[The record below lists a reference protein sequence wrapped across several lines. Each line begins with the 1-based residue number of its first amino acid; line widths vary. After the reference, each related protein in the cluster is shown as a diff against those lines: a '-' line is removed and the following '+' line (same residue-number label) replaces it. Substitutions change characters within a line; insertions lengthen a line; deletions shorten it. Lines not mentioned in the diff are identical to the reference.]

1 MGRQEGIQ
9 MSDTISG
16 VVISSCPA
24 LVVPQQEDIVE
35 NIPVA
40 EIVVPL
46 HPKRPID
53 PETVTALKRSIS
65 EIGLLNPIVVT
76 QDHVLVAGNH
86 RLTAVCE
93 LGWTTI
99 PAKVVPNN
107 PLWNELVSIEENLS
121 RKELTKLEQGEH
133 LQRRE
138 EILHAL
144 GKRARPG
151 ENQYTVTS
159 GKNVYY
165 AGGVTG
171 GGGADYTPPHSTVEK
186 VTTKAIA
193 QGMGVSERTVQQ
205 RMQMVRSLPDE
216 VREILRKTPVADNAA
231 ELIRLGRVAGRDV
244 QIAVA
249 EKIAN
254 GEEKTVKE
262 AISVLNR
269 EKTRDEYIKVAAGIK
284 GLPDS
289 VRLIR
294 ADFFEYEEKIP
305 DNSIDLVVTDPPYV
319 AEFSENIAP
328 FMRIVNRVLK
338 PGGALVMVIG
348 HVRLPE
354 VFQGFRECE
363 VEFGDDALEFYHICA
378 LTMSGRTAAMHHVGA
393 QNGFKPVIIGVKNPQ
408 HKPYCMY
415 NDLLTGSGR
424 EKDVHDWQQSA
435 EELIPLIDAFSL
447 PGETILDPFAGT
459 GTYGIAAKRRARK
472 FIGIDIDGG
481 NVEVAKA
488 RIFNQKD
495 G

>member
-1 MGRQEGIQ
+1 LGKEERSS
-9 MSDTISG
+9 MSDTTSTIS
-16 VVISSCPA
+16 VIA
-24 LVVPQQEDIVE
+24 E
-35 NIPVA
+35 IPVA
-40 EIVVPL
+40 EIVVPVY
-46 HPKRPID
+46 PKRPID
-53 PETVTALKRSIS
+53 PDTVATLKRSIS
-65 EIGLLNPIVVT
+65 EVGLLNPIVVT
-76 QDHVLVAGNH
+76 QDQVLVTGNH
-86 RLTAVCE
+86 RLAAVCE
-93 LGWTTI
+93 LGWTAI
-99 PAKVVPNN
+99 PAKVVPND
-107 PLWNELVSIEENLS
+107 PLLNELVSIEENLS
-121 RKELTKLEQGEH
+121 RKELTMLEQGEH

-144 GKRARPG
+144 GKRARAG

-159 GKNVYY
+159 GECIYY
-165 AGGVTG
+165 AGGKTG
-171 GGGADYTPPHSTVEK
+171 GGGADFAPPHSTVEK
-186 VTTKAIA
+186 VTTKVIA

-216 VREILRKTPVADNAA
+216 VRDILRKTPVADNAT

-254 GEEKTVKE
+254 GKEKTVKE
-262 AISVLNR
+262 AVSVLNR
-269 EKTRDEYIKVAAGIK
+269 EKTRDEYIKVAAEIK
-284 GLPDS
+284 ALPDT

-319 AEFSENIAP
+319 AEFSESIAP

-348 HVRLPE
+348 HARLPE
-354 VFQGFRECE
+354 VFEGFRECG

-378 LTMSGRTAAMHHVGA
+378 LAMSGRTAAMHHVGA

-424 EKDVHDWQQSA
+424 EKDAHDWQQSA
-435 EELIPLIDAFSL
+435 EELRPLIDAFSL
-447 PGETILDPFAGT
+447 PGETILDPFMGT
-459 GTYGIAAKRRARK
+459 GTYGLAAKRRARK
-472 FIGIDIDGG
+472 FIGIDIDGE
-481 NVEVAKA
+481 NVKIAKA
-488 RIFNQKD
+488 RIYNQKD